1 MEQLLW
7 RICYDDWERKLLKF
21 SINLTFCDIF
31 TYEFGLSFD
40 NIKVI
45 IHDTGVVQWVS
56 FDTP

>member
-31 TYEFGLSFD
+31 TNEFGLSFD

-45 IHDTGVVQWVS
+45 IHDTGVVQWGVI
-56 FDTP
+56 